1 MYGKKRTGFF
11 QSISCT
17 ETCLLSLFTF
27 LEISKNDLMF
37 FDLDGSPG
45 AFLAYLLLEF
55 DVDSSLSPSEFLI
68 KLVDIV
74 SSKNNDHNSFFH

>member
-1 MYGKKRTGFF
+1 MN
-11 QSISCT
+11 SIFST
-17 ETCLLSLFTF
+17 YFLDFGAFNLSLFTF

-37 FDLDGSPG
+37 FDLDGAPG